1 MKNSVACGT
10 ATFQG
15 LKNHLRVVATM
26 LDRADMEYLH
36 HHQKFFWTVWVST
49 SVSQIRRAQESPG
62 IHRVKCRF
70 RLRRSALE
78 PETLHFYLLPA
89 WTTL

>member
-1 MKNSVACGT
+1 
-10 ATFQG
+10 
-15 LKNHLRVVATM
+15 M
-26 LDRADMEYLH
+26 LDRADMEHLH

-49 SVSQIRRAQESPG
+49 SVSQIRRAQDSPG

-78 PETLHFYLLPA
+78 TETLHFYLPPA
-89 WTTL
+89 MDHTVSSEGLELACPVQ